1 MSVIAFDPTTI
12 AVESMN
18 WSQQRNDTEFRSV
31 FGAQAVEVTA
41 PLWSVSMVLA
51 ARNDDAIGAAKALAM
66 QLRGRTNQL
75 SVYDLMRVAPR
86 GTMRGTLTFNTAP
99 AAGATS
105 LSITGGVGQ
114 AATTLLKGDLL
125 GFGSALTQQ
134 VVMVV
139 ADATANG
146 SGVIAVTVEP
156 ALRNAFIIGDGVTWD
171 KPRALF
177 RRASS
182 KIGWDYGPT
191 RVSGIV
197 LELLEDVRP

>member
-1 MSVIAFDPTTI
+1 MSVIAFPTTI
-12 AVESMN
+12 GVKSMT

-31 FGAQAVEVTA
+31 FGAQAIEVTA
-41 PLWSVSMVLA
+41 PLWAVAMVLA
-51 ARNDDAIGAAKALAM
+51 ERNDDAIGPSKALVM

-75 SVYDLMRVAPR
+75 SLFDVMRQAPR

-114 AATTLLKGDLL
+114 ASTTLLQGDLI
-125 GFGSALTQQ
+125 GFGSGLTQQ
-134 VVMVV
+134 VVMVA

-177 RRASS
+177 RRTDS
-182 KIGWDYGPT
+182 KAGWDYGPT
-191 RVSGIV
+191 RVSGIA
-197 LELLEDVRP
+197 LNLLEDVRP